1 MMGDCVAADLTAS
14 KKFFFLKKLE
24 KTKANLAAPCSKTQG
39 RSLLFLKQA
48 RFISEVS
55 WPVR

>member
-1 MMGDCVAADLTAS
+1 M
-14 KKFFFLKKLE
+14 E
-24 KTKANLAAPCSKTQG
+24 KSKANLAAPYKTQG